1 MSPIDSILGL
11 KGVVILRLERKR
23 DIHVWA
29 RPRDRPACVYCAHA
43 VVRIKATHQR
53 TLKHTRQGNQLMVL
67 HLTVPKYHCTLCNRY
82 FRHRF
87 AGIRPRL
94 RATETYRLEVFEAHD
109 GGVSQRKLTA
119 THRIGSATVERWYQ
133 SFVKQRVSELSGR
146 SCPQVLG
153 IDEHFF
159 SRKKGYATTLVDLKN
174 HKVFDVV
181 LGRSEASLRGYLH
194 RLPGREKVKVV
205 VMDLSETYRR
215 IARKYFPNAIIVA
228 DRFHVVRLV
237 NQHWLKIWKEHDPLG
252 RVNRGLISLMRR
264 HAWNLKPVQELRL
277 AQYLEPFPVL
287 KALYLAK
294 QRLMQFLLLKTLNA
308 KRAKKMLPRFLAL
321 IQQFTQSPAKALAA
335 TLTSWLEP
343 IVGMWRFSKS
353 NGITEGFHTK
363 MEMLSRR
370 AYGFRNFENYRL
382 RVLAQCGWNGV
393 IHRV

>member
-11 KGVVILRLERKR
+11 RDVVVQRVERKR

-29 RPRDRPACVYCAHA
+29 RPAKRPVCVHCTHTPLR
-43 VVRIKATHQR
+43 VKATHQR
-53 TLKHTRQGNQLMVL
+53 TLKHTRQGNQLMIL
-67 HLTVPKYHCTLCNRY
+67 HLTVPKYHCTRCNRY

-87 AGIRPRL
+87 TGIRPRL

-109 GGVSQRKLTA
+109 GGVSQRKLTL
-119 THRIGSATVERWYQ
+119 THSIGSATVERWYQ
-133 SFVKQRVSELSGR
+133 SYVKQRVSELSGR

-159 SRKKGYATTLVDLKN
+159 TRKKGYATTLVDLKN

-181 LGRSEASLRGYLH
+181 LGRSEASLRSYLS

-237 NQHWLKIWKEHDPLG
+237 NQHFLRIWKEHDPEG

-264 HAWNLKPVQELRL
+264 HAWNMTPTQQRRL
-277 AQYLEPFPVL
+277 TQYLEAFPVL
-287 KALYLAK
+287 HALYLAK
-294 QRLMQFLLLKTLNA
+294 QRLMRFLLLKTVKA
-308 KRAKKMLPRFLAL
+308 KRAKKLLPRFLAL
-321 IQQFTQSPAKALAA
+321 LQQFAQSPAKVLAA

-382 RVLAQCGWNGV
+382 RVLA
-393 IHRV
+393 